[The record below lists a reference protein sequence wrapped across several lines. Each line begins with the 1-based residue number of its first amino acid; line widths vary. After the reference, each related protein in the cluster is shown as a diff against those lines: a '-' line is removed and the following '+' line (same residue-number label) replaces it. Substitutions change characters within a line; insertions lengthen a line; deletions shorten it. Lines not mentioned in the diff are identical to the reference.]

1 MKSKTD
7 KLKHGSYLP
16 KRCLIHHGICPEV
29 LEFKPRTFFVGFP
42 FKPQYTKDLKEKIDL
57 VAKDL
62 NLKPLYPAETQKKGV
77 ILCKVCKEIQETD
90 FSVFDITERNPNVML
105 EVGLAFGFGKEV
117 ILLNNPKHA
126 EELKKG
132 YPIDLSGILIVQYD
146 ATSDI
151 KDKLNFKHK
160 INEVTRYLRPE
171 AGIDRITEIR
181 EALDRYSK
189 FEEEI
194 KSKMVEEQIEEI
206 ELSFNSEDWGWSI
219 SSYRLPLK
227 FNVVYGL
234 SGGWYP
240 LILEKESG
248 GIYEGKRGAYGTS
261 KKEFIGLIKDAKAID
276 ALIQNITICLEKR
289 RKK

>member
-1 MKSKTD
+1 MKGKTGKSK
-7 KLKHGSYLP
+7 HGDYLP
-16 KRCLIHHGICPEV
+16 KRCLIHHGVCPEV
-29 LEFKPRTFFVGFP
+29 LDFKPRTFFVGFP
-42 FKPQYTKDLKEKIDL
+42 FKPPYTKDHKEKIDY
-57 VAKDL
+57 VAKQL

-117 ILLNNPKHA
+117 ILLDNPKYA

-151 KDKLNFKHK
+151 KDKPDFIRK
-160 INEVTRYLRPE
+160 IDEVMKYLRP
-171 AGIDRITEIR
+171 GVGVDRITEIR
-181 EALDRYSK
+181 EAIDRHSK

-194 KSKMVEEQIEEI
+194 KAKMIEEQIEEI
-206 ELSFNSEDWGWSI
+206 ELSFSPEDWGWNI

-240 LILEKESG
+240 LILEKENG

-261 KKEFIGLIKDAKAID
+261 KKEFLGLIKDAKSID
-276 ALIQNITICLEKR
+276 VLIQNITICFEKV
-289 RKK
+289 RKG

>member
-117 ILLNNPKHA
+117 ILLNNPA
-126 EELKKG
+126 YAGELKKD
-132 YPIDLSGILIVQYD
+132 YPIDLSGVLIVQYS

-151 KDKLNFKHK
+151 KDKPDFKLK
-160 INEVTRYLRPE
+160 INEIMKYYVQR
-171 AGIDRITEIR
+171 
-181 EALDRYSK
+181 S
-189 FEEEI
+189 
-194 KSKMVEEQIEEI
+194 V
-206 ELSFNSEDWGWSI
+206 
-219 SSYRLPLK
+219 
-227 FNVVYGL
+227 
-234 SGGWYP
+234 
-240 LILEKESG
+240 
-248 GIYEGKRGAYGTS
+248 
-261 KKEFIGLIKDAKAID
+261 
-276 ALIQNITICLEKR
+276 
-289 RKK
+289 

>member
-1 MKSKTD
+1 MKNKIDSPKQMN
-7 KLKHGSYLP
+7 YLP
-16 KRCLIHHGICPEV
+16 KRCLIHHGICPEE
-29 LEFKPRTFFVGFP
+29 LEFKPKTFFVGFP
-42 FKPQYTKDLKEKIDL
+42 FRPQYTKDLKEKIDL
-57 VAKDL
+57 VAKRL

-90 FSVFDITERNPNVML
+90 FSIFDITERNPNVML

-117 ILLNNPKHA
+117 ILLNNPNYA

-151 KDKLNFKHK
+151 KDKSDFERK
-160 INEVTRYLRPE
+160 IKDVMRYLHPE
-171 AGIDRITEIR
+171 VGVDRITEIR
-181 EALDRYSK
+181 EAIERYSK
-189 FEEEI
+189 FEEDI
-194 KSKMVEEQIEEI
+194 KSKMIEERIEEI
-206 ELSFNSEDWGWSI
+206 ELSFNPEDWDWNI

-234 SGGWYP
+234 GGGWYP
-240 LILEKESG
+240 LILEKDNG

-276 ALIQNITICLEKR
+276 ALIQNITICFEKM
-289 RKK
+289 RKE